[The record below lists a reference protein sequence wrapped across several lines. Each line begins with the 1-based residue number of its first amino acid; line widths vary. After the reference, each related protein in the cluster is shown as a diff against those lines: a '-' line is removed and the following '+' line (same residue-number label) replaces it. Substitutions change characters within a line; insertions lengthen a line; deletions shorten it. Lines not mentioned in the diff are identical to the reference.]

1 MAKNST
7 PSKGT
12 PTPKSP
18 VAVPKNIPDKSGKI
32 GLNTM
37 PKYQNPPP
45 PPPKGKD

>member
-7 PSKGT
+7 PSKSST
-12 PTPKSP
+12 PPKSP
-18 VAVPKNIPDKSGKI
+18 VAVPKNIPDRSSKI

-37 PKYQNPPP
+37 PKYLNPPP